1 MAICC
6 TLFMATSCNNGE
18 NPENET
24 NELEPL
30 AYTLYTDKTEL
41 FVEFK
46 PLVVG
51 TESRFAAHFTT
62 LGESFKAVG
71 EGTITLS
78 LVGPNG
84 KQSITATKPE
94 IPGIFRL
101 RMTPKKAGV
110 YTLIFTIK
118 TPQYQDRIVI
128 KNVKVYAN
136 QQAALADHKDAES
149 AGGDLTYLK
158 EQAWKTD
165 FANMEVRKQTFYEV
179 IHTSGQ
185 IMPAPG
191 DEVIITAKS
200 SGIVFFNGSNAIVG
214 SAVSQGQQL
223 LTISG
228 KGLTENNINTKIV
241 EARSNLEKAQADYD
255 RDSDLVKDNVVSQKS
270 YLETKN
276 RYENAK
282 SQYNSLTQN
291 YTGSGTKITVPIS
304 GFIKYSYVQEGQYVN
319 VGDPIASISQN
330 RKIVLKADVSQRYFS
345 KLAAVQSAN
354 FVTVDGTTFNTSALN
369 GKLLAYGKSTGENS
383 AFIPVTFEIDNRGE
397 ILPGGFVDVYLKS
410 TPIPDALVVPLS
422 ALVEEQGFYY
432 VYVQVEGE
440 SFSKREVKLG
450 GTDGFNVR
458 ILSGIEEGERVV
470 TKGAYNIKLSV
481 ASGTLPAHGHE
492 H

>member
-6 TLFMATSCNNGE
+6 AALMAAGCNNGE
-18 NPENET
+18 TPEKQAAEP
-24 NELEPL
+24 EPL
-30 AYTLYTDKTEL
+30 AYTLYSEKTEL

-51 TESRFAAHFTT
+51 TESRFAAHFTA

-71 EGTITLS
+71 EGTITLT
-78 LVGPNG
+78 LTGPNG

-101 RMTPKKAGV
+101 RMTPKKAGT
-110 YTLIFTIK
+110 YTLIFDIN
-118 TPQYQDRIVI
+118 TPQYKDRIVI
-128 KNVKVYAN
+128 ENVKVYPN
-136 QQAALADHKDAES
+136 EQAAKADHKDTETS
-149 AGGDLTYLK
+149 GGDITYLK

-165 FANMEVRKQTFYEV
+165 FANMPVRKQTFYEV

-185 IMPAPG
+185 IMAAPG

-200 SGIVFFNGSNAIVG
+200 SGIVFFNGSSAIVG

-223 LTISG
+223 LTVSG

-241 EARSNLEKAQADYD
+241 EARSNYEKAQADYE
-255 RDSDLVKDNVVSQKS
+255 RASDLVKDNVVSQKS

-276 RYENAK
+276 RYETAK
-282 SQYNSLTQN
+282 SEYHSLTQG
-291 YTGSGTKITVPIS
+291 YTGSGTKITAPIS
-304 GFIKYSYVQEGQYVN
+304 GFIKNSYVQEGQYVN

-354 FVTVDGTTFNTSALN
+354 FVTVEGATFNTSDLN
-369 GKLLAYGKSTGENS
+369 GRLLAYGKSTTASG

-410 TPIPDALVVPLS
+410 TPIPDALVIPLS
-422 ALVEEQGFYY
+422 ALVEEQGTYF
-432 VYVQVEGE
+432 VYVQVKGE
-440 SFSKREVKLG
+440 SFSRREVKLG
-450 GTDGFNVR
+450 GNDGINVR
-458 ILSGIEEGERVV
+458 VLSGIEEGERVV